1 MSHRQL
7 SIRLYQHAN
16 CLAMYGYSRIMLAN
30 EWLVWRH
37 IVQKKIYIIG
47 MGKNQRSLPSMVKTI
62 LTSVSAV
69 FLKIPVS
76 EIVTDFTADVKHVFP
91 VFSEIDGLS
100 DGYRGLAASLVEN
113 APAAMLTPGDP
124 LLDEAALPAIQ
135 STADAAG
142 IAVQIVSAP
151 DELTPMLRALNLS
164 PTAGLQIL
172 DATIACSFHVPPLE
186 PHRPTLITGIY
197 HPDLVEPLR
206 RVLKTVYPADVDLR
220 AFSAG
225 GAAAG
230 SLSEWDSAATAIY
243 LPPQTAALGLTKFQE
258 TIAHLRAPN
267 GCPWDRKQTHK
278 SLRPYLLE
286 ETHEALA
293 ALDAEDAP
301 ALAEELGD
309 VLLQILLHAQIGF
322 EAGEF
327 TMADVVRHI
336 DTKIVRRHPH
346 VFGDVTVSSAEEVTA
361 NWAAIKKQEKAEN
374 GNGGDDLPSALD
386 GVPPTL
392 PALSQA
398 LNISQKA
405 VELGFEWQEI
415 DGVLE
420 KLVEEAR
427 EIVEAETHADIESEI
442 GDFLFVVVNLARKMK
457 VDPES
462 ALRGSNRRFTA
473 RFKWMEKLAH
483 RRGLEMQNL
492 TVPEWQSLWAEAK
505 EAVKDSPSP

>member
-1 MSHRQL
+1 M
-7 SIRLYQHAN
+7 
-16 CLAMYGYSRIMLAN
+16 
-30 EWLVWRH
+30 
-37 IVQKKIYIIG
+37 QKRIYIVG
-47 MGKNQRSLPSMVKTI
+47 MGRGNQSPPSMVNAI
-62 LTSVSAV
+62 LHSVKAV
-69 FLKIPVS
+69 YLKFSVT
-76 EIVTDFTADVKHVFP
+76 EIVTDFAADVKLVSP

-100 DGYRGLAASLVEN
+100 DGYGGLAAALAEN
-113 APAAMLTPGDP
+113 APTALLTPGDP
-124 LLDEAALPAIQ
+124 LLDEAALPAIRAA
-135 STADAAG
+135 ADAAS

-151 DELTPMLRALNLS
+151 DVLSPTLRALNLS
-164 PTAGLQIL
+164 PGGGLQIL
-172 DATIACSFHVPPLE
+172 DATIACSFHYPPLE
-186 PHRPTLITGIY
+186 PHRPALITGIY
-197 HPDLVEPLR
+197 HPDLIAPLR
-206 RVLKTVYPADVDLR
+206 RALQTMYPAETALR
-220 AFSAG
+220 AVTAD
-225 GAAAG
+225 GARDG
-230 SLSEWDSAATAIY
+230 SLAEWDAAATAIY
-243 LPPQTAALGLTKFQE
+243 LPPQVARLGLTKFQE

-267 GCPWDRKQTHK
+267 GCPWDRKQTHR

-293 ALDAEDAP
+293 ALDAGDMP

-309 VLLQILLHAQIGF
+309 VLLQILLHAQIGS

-327 TMADVVRHI
+327 QMADVIRAI
-336 DTKIVRRHPH
+336 DEKIVRRHPH

-361 NWAAIKKQEKAEN
+361 NWAAIKAQEKAES

-405 VELGFEWQEI
+405 VELGFEWQTI

-427 EIVEAETHADIESEI
+427 EIAAADNHADIESEI

-483 RRGLEMQNL
+483 RRGLVLQEL
-492 TVPEWQSLWAEAK
+492 SAAEWKSLWTEAK
-505 EAVKDSPSP
+505 EIVASDE

>member
-1 MSHRQL
+1 M
-7 SIRLYQHAN
+7 
-16 CLAMYGYSRIMLAN
+16 
-30 EWLVWRH
+30 
-37 IVQKKIYIIG
+37 QKTITIIG
-47 MGKNQRSLPSMVKTI
+47 LGRGFRAENRLPAITQPI
-62 LTSVSAV
+62 LSAAVAV
-69 FLKIPVS
+69 FTKVPALTRVAVPDAIPLS
-76 EIVTDFTADVKHVFP
+76 P
-91 VFSEIDGLS
+91 VFDPVDGLS
-100 DGYRGLAASLVEN
+100 DGFRALAGDLAAHTPSVLLVAGDPRLDDAAVPVIESLAAERGLTVRL
-113 APAAMLTPGDP
+113 
-124 LLDEAALPAIQ
+124 I
-135 STADAAG
+135 
-142 IAVQIVSAP
+142 SAP
-151 DELTPMLRALNLS
+151 DALTGTLNALRVS
-164 PTAGLQIL
+164 PAAGLQIL
-172 DATIACSFHVPPLE
+172 DATLACSFHHPPLE
-186 PHRPTLITGIY
+186 AHRPALITGLY
-197 HPDLVEPLR
+197 HPALMEPLR
-206 RVLKTVYPADVDLR
+206 RTLATCYPPD
-220 AFSAG
+220 
-225 GAAAG
+225 AALQSVSPIGVKEG
-230 SLSEWDSAATAIY
+230 SLADWDSDATAIF
-243 LPPQTAALGLTKFQE
+243 LPPQKEALGLTQFQE

-293 ALDAEDAP
+293 ALDADDAP

-361 NWAAIKKQEKAEN
+361 NWAVIKKQEKAEN
-374 GNGGDDLPSALD
+374 GNGGDALPSALD

-427 EIVEAETHADIESEI
+427 EIAEAETHADIESEV
-442 GDFLFVVVNLARKMK
+442 GDFLFVMVNLARKMK

-483 RRGLEMQNL
+483 QRGLEMQNL
-492 TVPEWQSLWAEAK
+492 QPAEWMSLWAEAK
-505 EAVKDSPSP
+505 KAVNNE